1 MRTLLISGIFLIFI
15 VFQLLRGESGKN
27 IIDGDGSGYYAYLT
41 AVFVH
46 KTTDFAPVFEYEKSR
61 RSLDYTGHYFHEK
74 DGVLVNKYF
83 LGTALF
89 MLPFF
94 LLALLY
100 SLMIGM
106 PPDGYT
112 FIFQYAVA
120 LAAASWVAGGLLVLN
135 RLLQSFGIRKPIS
148 LFMLLFILFGTNLFY
163 YTFLH
168 PSHSHAYSFTAIAL
182 FLYAVRKYFIEHFR
196 RKYFYMAVAALA
208 LLALIRPT
216 NMVIVLA
223 IPFLAT
229 HAERLRHA
237 FKHQMQ
243 YPKSWIVAGLLF
255 FMIFGIQF
263 VFNYIQSGNPLFYS
277 YRNEGFYFLRP
288 ALFDFLF
295 SYRKGF
301 FVYTPFMLLLFPALW
316 FLWKKSRYM
325 MLVFSAFFLILVYFL
340 SSWWN
345 WFYGDSFGMR
355 PMIDFYAL
363 FSIPIALLIQHW
375 LSRRSFAI
383 PALAFIVL
391 AISLNLLQTYQY
403 HKGIIHPDA
412 MNKAKYWYVFGK
424 TDAAYQN
431 SLGGVPE
438 LVYGGLDDYE
448 TRQYFLDME
457 SRTEPWSFTGIT
469 VSFDAYSGKKVAQM
483 NENLEYSPTLILEG
497 EHLQLTHEPVYVKVN
512 LSYREFEPNQAL
524 DALLVYA
531 ATNSRNELIFYKTF
545 KVKDMPDF
553 RIGVW
558 KKPNFGFYVPA
569 WTHALNQVKIY
580 VWNKERK
587 TFQIDDFEVI
597 FHFPENTHTAD
608 LYE

>member
-1 MRTLLISGIFLIFI
+1 MRTLLISGIFLLFI
-15 VFQLLRGESGKN
+15 VVQLMRGEGGKH
-27 IIDGDGSGYYAYLT
+27 IIDGDGSGYYAYLS

-46 KTTDFAPVFEYEKSR
+46 KTTDFTPVFEYEKSR

-120 LAAASWVAGGLLVLN
+120 LAAASYVAGGLLLLN
-135 RLLQSFGIRKPIS
+135 RLLQSFGLRKQLS
-148 LFMLLFILFGTNLFY
+148 LFMLLFVLFGTNLFY

-182 FLYAVRKYFIEHFR
+182 FLYAVRMYFLKQFR
-196 RKYFYMAVAALA
+196 RRYFYMAVVALA

-216 NMVIVLA
+216 NMIIVLA
-223 IPFLAT
+223 IPFMAT
-229 HAERLRHA
+229 HTDRLRQA
-237 FKHQMQ
+237 FRQQ
-243 YPKSWIVAGLLF
+243 LQQPKALIVAALLF
-255 FMIFGIQF
+255 IMVFGIQF
-263 VFNYIQSGNPLFYS
+263 LFNIIQTGGPLFYS
-277 YRNEGFYFLRP
+277 YRNEGFHFLRP
-288 ALFDFLF
+288 ALIDFLF

-301 FVYTPFMLLLFPALW
+301 FVYTPFMLLLLPALW

-325 MLVFSAFFLILVYFL
+325 TLSFAAFFLVLVYFL

-363 FSIPIALLIQHW
+363 FAIPIALLIQHW
-375 LSRRSFAI
+375 LSRKAFAL
-383 PALAFIVL
+383 PVLAFIAL
-391 AISLNLLQTYQY
+391 AISLNLLQAYQY

-412 MNKAKYWYVFGK
+412 MNKAKYWHVFGK
-424 TDAAYQN
+424 TGTDYQN
-431 SLGGVPE
+431 IFGGVPE

-448 TRQYFLDME
+448 TKQYFLDME
-457 SRTEPWSFTGIT
+457 SPTEPWSFTGIT
-469 VSFDAYSGKKVAQM
+469 VNFDAYSGKKVAQL
-483 NENLEYSPTLILEG
+483 NENLEYSPTLILES
-497 EHLQLTHEPVYVKVN
+497 EHLRITHEPVYVKVN

-531 ATNSRNELIFYKTF
+531 ATNARNELIFYKTF
-545 KVKDMPDF
+545 KIKDMPDF

-558 KKPNFGFYVPA
+558 KKPNFGFFVPA
-569 WTHALNQVKIY
+569 WTDELSQVKIY
-580 VWNKERK
+580 VWNRAKK
-587 TFQIDDFEVI
+587 TFQIDDFEVML
-597 FHFPENTHTAD
+597 HFPEN
-608 LYE
+608 